1 MCMRVCMFM
10 YMYMHTNLYMYV
22 YVYMYMY
29 VYVYIHTHTSIS
41 QSASPTAIPVTL
53 KAHAPQSA
61 ADEWIRGH
69 ARYPE
74 GCTASGSVPSQ
85 SSA

>member
-1 MCMRVCMFM
+1 MCMCICICMCM
-10 YMYMHTNLYMYV
+10 YIYT
-22 YVYMYMY
+22 
-29 VYVYIHTHTSIS
+29 HTHTSIS

-61 ADEWIRGH
+61 ANEWIRGH

-74 GCTASGSVPSQ
+74 GCAASGSVPSQ

>member
-1 MCMRVCMFM
+1 MYVYMYMHVCM
-10 YMYMHTNLYMYV
+10 YMYMYTSM

-29 VYVYIHTHTSIS
+29 MYLHMYVYIYTH
-41 QSASPTAIPVTL
+41 TL

-61 ADEWIRGH
+61 TDEWIRGH
-69 ARYPE
+69 ECYPE
-74 GCTASGSVPSQ
+74 GCAASGSVPSQ